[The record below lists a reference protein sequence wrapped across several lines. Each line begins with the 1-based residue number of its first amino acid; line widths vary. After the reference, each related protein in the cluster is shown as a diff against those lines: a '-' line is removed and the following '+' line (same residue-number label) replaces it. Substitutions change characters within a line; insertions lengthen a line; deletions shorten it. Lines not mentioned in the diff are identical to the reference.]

1 MTISSARSFELLDD
15 TPCAAHTH
23 AVSSVAQSLLLPL
36 LLARTISPLRRL
48 EWRSRALGMRHL
60 LIRNR
65 ATGGVVS
72 AALVQTVTLMTA
84 GMIHFGHLYWH
95 PRRATV
101 RGSYYEPSSAVLPT
115 IWQSLKMTWLMPL
128 FFESNGLE
136 N

>member
-36 LLARTISPLRRL
+36 LLARTISPMRRL

-65 ATGGVVS
+65 ATGGVLSV
-72 AALVQTVTLMTA
+72 ALLQTVTLMTA
-84 GMIHFGHLYWH
+84 GMIHFGHLYYWH

-101 RGSYYEPSSAVLPT
+101 RGSYYEPSSAVLST
-115 IWQSLKMTWLMPL
+115 IWQLLEMT
-128 FFESNGLE
+128 
-136 N
+136 